1 MGARPKQTKA
11 PIKTVAPLSHNID
24 VLENDER
31 GDDEHGTEEEEEEE
45 PMPPRNLK
53 LTGHRPGSE

>member
-45 PMPPRNLK
+45 PSNTAPQPQADRSS
-53 LTGHRPGSE
+53 TG